1 MRLVVEFTQHG
12 RYLDKPWEGEI
23 RAEKGVHKAISP
35 SLAMHLINH
44 GRAIAVFEEDGSPRT
59 VYDSDDYSIQM
70 KTKQ

>member
-35 SLAMHLINH
+35 SLAMHLINQ

-59 VYDSDDYSIQM
+59 VYDSDDYNSQM
-70 KTKQ
+70 ERKQ